1 MKSAIATAALVAL
14 CATAH
19 AEFWDGNKLHN
30 HLNGSTGEQLL
41 GLGYVMGVADAL
53 QHITFCPPSNVTAG
67 QVRDMVA
74 NYLSNVP
81 ADRHL
86 TADGLISKVLKG
98 VWPCAQRPAAP
109 SGRSL

>member
-1 MKSAIATAALVAL
+1 MKRGILILALL
-14 CATAH
+14 CGSAH

-30 HLNGSTGEQLL
+30 HLSGTTGEQLL
-41 GLGYVMGVADAL
+41 GLGYVMGVADSL
-53 QHITFCPPSNVTAG
+53 QHVTFCPPANVTAG

-74 NYLSNVP
+74 NYLNNVP

-86 TADGLISKVLKG
+86 TADGLINKVLKG
-98 VWPCAQRPAAP
+98 VWPCAQRPAP